1 MEFLRARID
10 LQLHHRTRYGP
21 IWRRARHAARRD
33 GTRIQHPVALAAKAS
48 IYRCLRGEALLQK
61 GRGGDPGQAPKAL
74 AGQGSCRV
82 WGQKTARVDA
92 MVVAVAVRL
101 GLVRLSGMRWRATTL
116 MPLDPHD
123 HGATSELRL
132 RSVTSGTALERA
144 LRVEKPSAVHP
155 QREAVLECG

>member
-1 MEFLRARID
+1 MEFRGAGID
-10 LQLHHRTRYGP
+10 LQLHHRARGEAV
-21 IWRRARHAARRD
+21 RRRVARTASPGAP
-33 GTRIQHPVALAAKAS
+33 RIQHPVALAAKAS

-101 GLVRLSGMRWRATTL
+101 GVVRLSGMRWRATTL